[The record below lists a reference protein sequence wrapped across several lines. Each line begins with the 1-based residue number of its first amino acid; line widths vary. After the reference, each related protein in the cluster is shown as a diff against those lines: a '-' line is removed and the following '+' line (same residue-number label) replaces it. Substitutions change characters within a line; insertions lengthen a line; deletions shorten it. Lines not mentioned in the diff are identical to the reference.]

1 MVTSDALAEDG
12 DRRPS
17 ISLARL
23 FLLFLSFGL
32 LGFGGPVAQIALVRR
47 RLIEREGWLAPARFD
62 RLLAV
67 MQVLPGPEAHELCVH
82 LGMRARGRIGG
93 LVAGLGFMAPG
104 FALMMGLSWL
114 YFSFALDLEG
124 AASALL
130 AVQAAVLAVIVRAS
144 WNIGRHVLK
153 RWGLGLLAAVSL
165 VLTLA
170 GVSFWLVLPVAGL
183 AGALLQGRRP
193 YSALALLLAL
203 GAVGL
208 HLAWRDIAAGG
219 SPVTMVEAVTRPG
232 TEALGLL
239 FLGGLKVGLLTF
251 GGAYT
256 AIPVLRGDA
265 ERGGWLSDRQVLD
278 GIALAQIIPAPLI
291 IFATFVG
298 YAAGGPWGGVAM
310 TAGVFLPAF
319 AFSMIFYDRLEAVVD
334 NARLHA
340 FLDGVFA
347 GVVGLIAATAAQ
359 MGHGLWVEEPQGRV
373 LLCTAFILALAAVVR
388 WRHPLVTPA
397 VMIAAAAAGAL
408 AGAG

>member
-1 MVTSDALAEDG
+1 M
-12 DRRPS
+12 
-17 ISLARL
+17 SLARL

-47 RLIEREGWLAPARFD
+47 RLIEREAWMPPDRFD

-82 LGMRARGRIGG
+82 MGIRARGRWGG

-104 FALMMGLSWL
+104 FALMMGLAWF
-114 YFSFALDLEG
+114 YFAIALDIQG
-124 AASALL
+124 VASALL
-130 AVQAAVLAVIVRAS
+130 AVQAAVLAVIVRAG
-144 WNIGRHVLK
+144 WKIAGHVLN
-153 RWGLGLLAAVSL
+153 RLGLALLAVVAL
-165 VLTLA
+165 GLTLG
-170 GVSFWLVLPVAGL
+170 GVSFWLVLPAAGAAWALTQSGRLRAGL
-183 AGALLQGRRP
+183 GLMMAA
-193 YSALALLLAL
+193 

-208 HLAWRDIAAGG
+208 ALAWRDGAAGG
-219 SPVTMVEAVTRPG
+219 HARALVEAVTRPG
-232 TEALGLL
+232 SEALGLL
-239 FLGGLKVGLLTF
+239 FLSGLKVGLLTF

-265 ERGGWLSDRQVLD
+265 ERGGWLSDGQFLD
-278 GIALAQIIPAPLI
+278 SVALAQVIPAPLI

-298 YAAGGPWGGVAM
+298 YAAGGPWGGLAM

-347 GVVGLIAATAAQ
+347 GVAGLIAATVVQ
-359 MGHGLWVEEPQGRV
+359 LGWSLWIGEPSARV
-373 LLCTAFILALAAVVR
+373 VLAMVFLASLAAVWA
-388 WRHPLVTPA
+388 WRSAMTIPA
-397 VMIAAAAAGAL
+397 VVIAAGVLGAAAL
-408 AGAG
+408 